1 MQKKKLI
8 IVIICLIVVI
18 NIIGY
23 VKYHNKDNNI
33 WNLYITNTFKKDDVL
48 NKGVPVLLDVG
59 RSDCTSCQS
68 MVPDLIKLN
77 TEMKNKIIIKF
88 VDFNINRSLQK
99 DFIINVTPTQF
110 FYDANGKLLKVH
122 EGTLT
127 YEEIIN
133 IFKELGYKYA

>member
-23 VKYHNKDNNI
+23 VKYNNKDNNI

-99 DFIINVTPTQF
+99 DFIINV
-110 FYDANGKLLKVH
+110 
-122 EGTLT
+122 
-127 YEEIIN
+127 
-133 IFKELGYKYA
+133 